1 MNKVR
6 NLCTSE
12 MVFRISFK
20 AIFADSLK
28 PKAGISSLI
37 GGSGTHL
44 NVNKANPY
52 HQAADEAIT
61 NGMTQSPVSAST
73 MPR

>member
-1 MNKVR
+1 
-6 NLCTSE
+6 

-20 AIFADSLK
+20 ARLADSLK
-28 PKAGISSLI
+28 PSEAISSLI

-44 NVNKANPY
+44 NVNKANPN
-52 HQAADEAIT
+52 HHAADEAIT

-73 MPR
+73 MPRCTINNKPPPR